1 MFLLTQTAERNML
14 NELTARVAV
23 QLGLEAQD
31 RLTKT
36 LTESVINQINTIIR
50 ATAETGDTY
59 GQVDVVHNIGKW
71 NRSRSKDAV
80 YIDAP
85 SMCVLDNV
93 VENINRHYDELEF
106 QTEFELVNDHP
117 VTSIYWE

>member
-1 MFLLTQTAERNML
+1 MI

-50 ATAETGDTY
+50 ATAETGDTS
-59 GQVDVVHNIGKW
+59 GDVDVVHNIGKW
-71 NRSRSKDAV
+71 NRSRSKYAV

-85 SMCVLDNV
+85 SMCVLDYV
-93 VENINRHYDELEF
+93 VENINRHYDELGFE
-106 QTEFELVNDHP
+106 TEFELVNDHP
-117 VTSIYWE
+117 VTTICWGS

>member
-1 MFLLTQTAERNML
+1 MII
-14 NELTARVAV
+14 ELTARVAV
-23 QLGLEAQD
+23 QLGLEAQE
-31 RLTKT
+31 RITEN

-93 VENINRHYDELEF
+93 VENINHHYEELGF

-117 VTSIYWE
+117 VTSICWE